1 MPSKGKK
8 KGGGA
13 NQKKKGNHNNA
24 APPSSSSAAANSS
37 SKSSMNLKGEIPNFS
52 ELSAIRPSSD
62 HNSNPTLYSKYKA
75 ATVRFLD
82 YMRENSSERDN
93 GEFTVNSLF
102 NAVNFMTETNH
113 ILNPVALRD
122 LTISI
127 RLRSRVAKSAFGGRD
142 AGHKYFLQALIYC
155 WSILNSLPKKE
166 ADNNAVHHEGYDGN
180 RFDILEMDEDDVTED
195 EENFPKCPVQQ
206 PDPLDKPRTIKEILA
221 SEDRAD
227 AIMFLLTL
235 DELMEFVAKFCIQQ
249 TESIQY
255 ARKDVSHSFM
265 IRNLMETAVTT
276 NMAIQQVQQL
286 EMELQAHHEHL
297 TTPYRLLSMVIMP
310 DMTLDIMSI
319 MREPAAKKCNKRDVS
334 SFLGDCMECY
344 FRNVSDKFNKSG
356 TIVRDFCATYQVD
369 SFGRSEMEKIF
380 LAIEMIVK
388 LEVPFMLEKDENYDW
403 MQRVARL
410 SGMPGKS
417 HQWLNKL
424 NSIGGG
430 RSIHH
435 TIRLLQM
442 FGSLIGSTP
451 RDVRLEPKRGFFGPS
466 PWRAGTSETTHG
478 DLDELLMSDI
488 VPNWVTM
495 CRHGILGR
503 AKLPY
508 ENKVCPFFVS
518 VRAYVARRET
528 GVLVFGFRSPCHVD

>member
-1 MPSKGKK
+1 
-8 KGGGA
+8 
-13 NQKKKGNHNNA
+13 
-24 APPSSSSAAANSS
+24 
-37 SKSSMNLKGEIPNFS
+37 
-52 ELSAIRPSSD
+52 
-62 HNSNPTLYSKYKA
+62 
-75 ATVRFLD
+75 
-82 YMRENSSERDN
+82 
-93 GEFTVNSLF
+93 
-102 NAVNFMTETNH
+102 
-113 ILNPVALRD
+113 
-122 LTISI
+122 
-127 RLRSRVAKSAFGGRD
+127 
-142 AGHKYFLQALIYC
+142 
-155 WSILNSLPKKE
+155 
-166 ADNNAVHHEGYDGN
+166 
-180 RFDILEMDEDDVTED
+180 
-195 EENFPKCPVQQ
+195 
-206 PDPLDKPRTIKEILA
+206 
-221 SEDRAD
+221 
-227 AIMFLLTL
+227 
-235 DELMEFVAKFCIQQ
+235 
-249 TESIQY
+249 
-255 ARKDVSHSFM
+255 
-265 IRNLMETAVTT
+265 METAVTT

-319 MREPAAKKCNKRDVS
+319 MREHAAKKCNERDVS

-344 FRNVSDKFNKSG
+344 FRNVSDEFNKSG

-388 LEVPFMLEKDENYDW
+388 LEVPFMLEKDENYDR

-478 DLDELLMSDI
+478 DLDKLLMSDI

>member
-127 RLRSRVAKSAFGGRD
+127 RLRSRVAKSAFGGGD
-142 AGHKYFLQALIYC
+142 AGHKYFLQALIFC
-155 WSILNSLPKKE
+155 WSILNNLPKKE
-166 ADNNAVHHEGYDGN
+166 ADYNAVHHEGYDGN
-180 RFDILEMDEDDVTED
+180 CFDILEMDEDDVTED

-276 NMAIQQVQQL
+276 NMAI
-286 EMELQAHHEHL
+286 
-297 TTPYRLLSMVIMP
+297 
-310 DMTLDIMSI
+310 
-319 MREPAAKKCNKRDVS
+319 
-334 SFLGDCMECY
+334 
-344 FRNVSDKFNKSG
+344 
-356 TIVRDFCATYQVD
+356 
-369 SFGRSEMEKIF
+369 
-380 LAIEMIVK
+380 
-388 LEVPFMLEKDENYDW
+388 
-403 MQRVARL
+403 
-410 SGMPGKS
+410 
-417 HQWLNKL
+417 
-424 NSIGGG
+424 
-430 RSIHH
+430 
-435 TIRLLQM
+435 
-442 FGSLIGSTP
+442 
-451 RDVRLEPKRGFFGPS
+451 
-466 PWRAGTSETTHG
+466 
-478 DLDELLMSDI
+478 
-488 VPNWVTM
+488 
-495 CRHGILGR
+495 
-503 AKLPY
+503 
-508 ENKVCPFFVS
+508 
-518 VRAYVARRET
+518 
-528 GVLVFGFRSPCHVD
+528 

>member
-155 WSILNSLPKKE
+155 WSILNC
-166 ADNNAVHHEGYDGN
+166 
-180 RFDILEMDEDDVTED
+180 FDILEMDEDDVTED

-249 TESIQY
+249 MESIQY

-276 NMAIQQVQQL
+276 NMAI
-286 EMELQAHHEHL
+286 
-297 TTPYRLLSMVIMP
+297 
-310 DMTLDIMSI
+310 
-319 MREPAAKKCNKRDVS
+319 
-334 SFLGDCMECY
+334 
-344 FRNVSDKFNKSG
+344 
-356 TIVRDFCATYQVD
+356 
-369 SFGRSEMEKIF
+369 
-380 LAIEMIVK
+380 
-388 LEVPFMLEKDENYDW
+388 
-403 MQRVARL
+403 
-410 SGMPGKS
+410 
-417 HQWLNKL
+417 
-424 NSIGGG
+424 
-430 RSIHH
+430 
-435 TIRLLQM
+435 
-442 FGSLIGSTP
+442 
-451 RDVRLEPKRGFFGPS
+451 
-466 PWRAGTSETTHG
+466 
-478 DLDELLMSDI
+478 
-488 VPNWVTM
+488 
-495 CRHGILGR
+495 
-503 AKLPY
+503 
-508 ENKVCPFFVS
+508 
-518 VRAYVARRET
+518 
-528 GVLVFGFRSPCHVD
+528 